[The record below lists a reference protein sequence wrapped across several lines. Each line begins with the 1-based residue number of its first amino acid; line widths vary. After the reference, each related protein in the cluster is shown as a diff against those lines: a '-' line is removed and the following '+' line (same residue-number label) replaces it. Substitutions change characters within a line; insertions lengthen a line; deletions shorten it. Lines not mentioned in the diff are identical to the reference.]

1 MANPFE
7 KLLRAG
13 EGRLRRKLQ
22 RVVNAVNDLEES
34 YEKLS
39 DEDLRN
45 ETTVLRE
52 RHEKGESLD
61 QLMPEAF
68 AAVREAARRTLGMR
82 AYDVQ
87 VMGGAALHDGSIA
100 EMKTGEGKTLV
111 ATFAAYLNAIPA
123 KGVHVITTNDY
134 LASYQAELMGRIYRA
149 LG

>member
-45 ETTVLRE
+45 ETTVRVDE
-52 RHEKGESLD
+52 RRS
-61 QLMPEAF
+61 PPC
-68 AAVREAARRTLGMR
+68 ARPP
-82 AYDVQ
+82 
-87 VMGGAALHDGSIA
+87 GARSACA
-100 EMKTGEGKTLV
+100 
-111 ATFAAYLNAIPA
+111 P
-123 KGVHVITTNDY
+123 TTC
-134 LASYQAELMGRIYRA
+134 R
-149 LG
+149 

>member
-87 VMGGAALHDGSIA
+87 VMGGAALHDG
-100 EMKTGEGKTLV
+100 
-111 ATFAAYLNAIPA
+111 
-123 KGVHVITTNDY
+123 
-134 LASYQAELMGRIYRA
+134 
-149 LG
+149 